1 MFPQLITA
9 GMALIDKLI
18 PDKQAQA
25 DAKLKLLSLQQSGDL
40 KEIEASMNVIV
51 AEAKSEHWITSAWRP
66 ITMLVF
72 VAIVANNYILYPYI
86 SLFWDSAPI
95 LDIPPQLWDL
105 LKIGIGGYVVGR
117 TVEKSVKTFKNND

>member
-25 DAKLKLLSLQQSGDL
+25 DAKLKLLSLQQSGGL

-86 SLFWDSAPI
+86 SLFWHSAPI